1 MMETTNKMARN
12 EPRVDGTWEITVP
25 HEEDWLA
32 EDIEQARTEYHDQ
45 TEHGW
50 CYMFEGLKQLLETG
64 KMNDLDPMN
73 KGACFIDEEY
83 NPVSDVSGQCG
94 RSHEPLHFHNR
105 GFRDH
110 EYRLVRPE

>member
-50 CYMFEGLKQLLETG
+50 GKRCLKGWSSVWRQE
-64 KMNDLDPMN
+64 
-73 KGACFIDEEY
+73 
-83 NPVSDVSGQCG
+83 
-94 RSHEPLHFHNR
+94 R
-105 GFRDH
+105 
-110 EYRLVRPE
+110 